1 MPLLI
6 ALKGHPGCGKS
17 AIAHRLGSHL
27 KIPVI
32 DKDDIKDLLVG
43 YPDPGGLAYVTMFR
57 IAHRQLLLG
66 LPVICDSPLSE
77 DQGYAAARRIA
88 TETHAGLVVIE
99 CICSSPNIWRQR
111 IEQRVALGEP
121 AHSIASWSDLERHL
135 TRRSE
140 SSRYPIDAPYLV
152 VDTVHSLDEVMNEVL
167 TWIAPYVSQTHQ
179 ARSRHAEKP
188 APSLVESAE

>member
-88 TETHAGLVVIE
+88 TETNAGLVVIE
-99 CICSSPNIWRQR
+99 CICSSPKIWRQR
-111 IEQRVALGEP
+111 IEQRGALGEP
-121 AHSIASWSDLERHL
+121 AHNIASWSDLKRHL

-140 SSRYPIDAPYLV
+140 SSRYSIDAPYLV
-152 VDTVHSLDEVMNEVL
+152 VDTVHSLDQVMNEVL
-167 TWIAPYVSQTHQ
+167 TWIAPHVAQTYQ
-179 ARSRHAEKP
+179 ARGYQPEK
-188 APSLVESAE
+188 AVLSMLKSAE